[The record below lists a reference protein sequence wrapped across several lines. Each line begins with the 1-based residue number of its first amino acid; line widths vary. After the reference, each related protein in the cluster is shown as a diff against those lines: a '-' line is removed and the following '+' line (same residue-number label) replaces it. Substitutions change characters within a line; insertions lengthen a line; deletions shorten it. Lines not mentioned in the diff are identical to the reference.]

1 MENYNKVYLLA
12 GGNLQNTAEKYQRLF
27 ALLENH
33 IGEIILSS
41 GFYLSEAWGFKSEY
55 PFINLAVCLHTE
67 LSPEEV
73 MQKTQHIEKQMGRD
87 KKNEKIYTDRSMDI
101 DIIFYNDLI
110 LQTDSLQIPHPRI
123 QERRFVL
130 YPLCEIASDMMHP
143 VLGKSI
149 QELKDSCEDT
159 TEVKIF
165 SFTN

>member
-33 IGEIILSS
+33 LGYIILSS
-41 GFYLSEAWGFKSEY
+41 GFYLSEAWGYKSEY
-55 PFINLAVCLHTE
+55 PFINLAICLHTK

-73 MQKTQHIEKQMGRD
+73 MQKTQHIEKLMGRD
-87 KKNEKIYTDRSMDI
+87 KKNEKTYTDRSMDI

-110 LQTDSLQIPHPRI
+110 MQTNSLQIPHPRM

-130 YPLCEIASDMMHP
+130 YPLCEIASEIIHP
-143 VLGKSI
+143 VLEKSV
-149 QELKDSCEDT
+149 QQLKESCEDT

>member
-1 MENYNKVYLLA
+1 MENHLGY
-12 GGNLQNTAEKYQRLF
+12 
-27 ALLENH
+27 
-33 IGEIILSS
+33 IILSS
-41 GFYLSEAWGFKSEY
+41 GFYLSEAWGYKSEY
-55 PFINLAVCLHTE
+55 PFINLAICLHTK

-73 MQKTQHIEKQMGRD
+73 MQKTQHIEKLMGRD
-87 KKNEKIYTDRSMDI
+87 KKNEKTYTDRSMDI

-110 LQTDSLQIPHPRI
+110 MQTNSLQIPHPRM
-123 QERRFVL
+123 QERLFVL

>member
-12 GGNLQNTAEKYQRLF
+12 GGNLQNTVEKYQRLF

-41 GFYLSEAWGFKSEY
+41 GFYLSEAWGYKSEY
-55 PFINLAVCLHTE
+55 PFINLAICLHTK

-73 MQKTQHIEKQMGRD
+73 LQKTQHIERLMGRD
-87 KKNEKIYTDRSMDI
+87 MKSQKTYADRSMDI

-110 LQTDSLQIPHPRI
+110 WQTDSLQIPHPRM
-123 QERRFVL
+123 QERLFVL
-130 YPLCEIASDMMHP
+130 YPLCEIASEIIHP

-149 QELKDSCEDT
+149 QQLKDSCKDT
-159 TEVKIF
+159 SEVKKF
-165 SFTN
+165 RFTV